1 MKQHMKYTGIAPYTS
16 VVLKLLVGPLFSD
29 DSTQWNMLLT
39 YQKQIQEYLG
49 HIGLSLEVQE
59 MDGYAYLY
67 QPEIEDEEGAIMA
80 LPRITR
86 RDRLT
91 FHATLL
97 CVLLREWLDQQD
109 AQNLD
114 TSGCFITGEHI
125 RELMSPFL
133 PERTDMRK
141 VERRI
146 EAAINQVSDL
156 GFLKRLSGQQDVA
169 YFEIRRILKARI
181 DAEKLVEIKEKVER
195 YGSAVLEEQEYEDN
209 E

>member
-1 MKQHMKYTGIAPYTS
+1 MKSQIKYTGLAPYTS
-16 VVLKLLVGPLFSD
+16 VVLKLLINPLFSE
-29 DSTQWNMLLT
+29 DSTHWNTLLT

-49 HIGLSLEVQE
+49 HIGLALEIQE

-114 TSGCFITGEHI
+114 TGGCFITGEQI
-125 RELMSPFL
+125 YELMLPFL
-133 PERTDMRK
+133 PERTDMRR
-141 VERRI
+141 VARRI

-156 GFLKRLSGQQDVA
+156 GFLKRLSSQQDMA
-169 YFEIRRILKARI
+169 YFEVRRILKAKI
-181 DAEKLVEIKEKVER
+181 DVEKLAEVKEKIQR
-195 YGSAVLEEQEYEDN
+195 YGSVASEEQEYEND

>member
-1 MKQHMKYTGIAPYTS
+1 MKGHIKYTGLAKYTP
-16 VVLKLLVGPLFSD
+16 VVLKLLVNPLFSD
-29 DSTQWNMLLT
+29 DSTHWNMLLN

-49 HIGLSLEVQE
+49 HIGLALEVQE

-97 CVLLREWLDQQD
+97 CVLLREWLDQHE

-114 TSGCFITGEHI
+114 KGDCFITGEQM
-125 RELMSPFL
+125 RELMQPFL

-146 EAAINQVSDL
+146 DAAINQVCDL
-156 GFLKRLSGQQDVA
+156 GFLKRLSSQQDVA
-169 YFEIRRILKARI
+169 YFEIRRILKAKL
-181 DAEKLVEIKEKVER
+181 DVEKLAEIKEKLQG
-195 YGSAVLEEQEYEDN
+195 YGSVTSEEHEHENDA
-209 E
+209 

>member
-1 MKQHMKYTGIAPYTS
+1 MKGHIKYTGIAKYTP
-16 VVLKLLVGPLFSD
+16 VVLKLLVNPLFSD
-29 DSTQWNMLLT
+29 DSTHWNMLLT

-49 HIGLSLEVQE
+49 HIGLALEVQE

-97 CVLLREWLDQQD
+97 CVLLREWLDQHEV
-109 AQNLD
+109 QNLD
-114 TSGCFITGEHI
+114 KGDCLITGEQIH
-125 RELMSPFL
+125 ELMQPFL
-133 PERTDMRK
+133 PKRTDMRK

-146 EAAINQVSDL
+146 DAAINQVCDL
-156 GFLKRLSGQQDVA
+156 GFLKRQSSQQDVA
-169 YFEIRRILKARI
+169 YFEIRRILKAKMDI
-181 DAEKLVEIKEKVER
+181 EKLAEIKGKLQS
-195 YGSAVLEEQEYEDN
+195 YGSVTSEEQEYENDA
-209 E
+209 

>member
-1 MKQHMKYTGIAPYTS
+1 MKGHIKYMGIAPYAS
-16 VVLKLLVGPLFSD
+16 AVLKLLVNPVFSD
-29 DSTQWNMLLT
+29 DRTHWNMVLS

-49 HIGLSLEVQE
+49 HIGLALEVQE
-59 MDGYAYLY
+59 IDGYAYLY

-86 RDRLT
+86 RDHLT

-97 CVLLREWLDQQD
+97 CVLLREWLDQQE

-114 TSGCFITGEHI
+114 TEGCFITGRQIH
-125 RELMSPFL
+125 ELMQPFL
-133 PERTDMRK
+133 PERTDVRK

-146 EAAINQVSDL
+146 EAAISQLSDL
-156 GFLKRLSGQQDVA
+156 GYLKRLSGQQDMA
-169 YFEIRRILKARI
+169 YFEIRRILKAKM
-181 DAEKLVEIKEKVER
+181 DVEKLAEIKEKLQR
-195 YGSAVLEEQEYEDN
+195 YGSAAQEEYEHENN

>member
-1 MKQHMKYTGIAPYTS
+1 MKDQIKYTGLAPYTS
-16 VVLKLLVGPLFSD
+16 VVLKLLVNPLFSE
-29 DSTQWNMLLT
+29 DSTHWNMLLT

-49 HIGLSLEVQE
+49 HIGLALEVQE

-114 TSGCFITGEHI
+114 TGSCFITGEQIH
-125 RELMSPFL
+125 ELMLPFL

-141 VERRI
+141 VIRRI
-146 EAAINQVSDL
+146 ETAINQVSDL
-156 GFLKRLSGQQDVA
+156 GFLKRLSSQQDVA
-169 YFEIRRILKARI
+169 YFEIRRILKAKI
-181 DAEKLVEIKEKVER
+181 DVEKLAEIKEKVEH
-195 YGSAVLEEQEYEDN
+195 YGSVASEEQEDEND

>member
-1 MKQHMKYTGIAPYTS
+1 MKGHIKYTGLAKYTP
-16 VVLKLLVGPLFSD
+16 VVLKLLVNPLFSD
-29 DSTQWNMLLT
+29 DSTHWNMLLT

-49 HIGLSLEVQE
+49 HIGLALEVQE

-97 CVLLREWLDQQD
+97 CVLLREWLDRQE

-114 TSGCFITGEHI
+114 NGDCFITGEQI
-125 RELMSPFL
+125 RELMLPFL

-146 EAAINQVSDL
+146 DAAINQVCDL
-156 GFLKRLSGQQDVA
+156 GFLKRLSSQQDVA
-169 YFEIRRILKARI
+169 YFEIRRILKAKI
-181 DAEKLVEIKEKVER
+181 DVEKLAEIKEKLQS
-195 YGSAVLEEQEYEDN
+195 YGSVTSEEQGHENDA
-209 E
+209 

>member
-1 MKQHMKYTGIAPYTS
+1 MKGHIKHTGIAPYTS
-16 VVLKLLVGPLFSD
+16 AVLKLLVNPVFSD
-29 DSTQWNMLLT
+29 DSTHWNLLLT

-49 HIGLSLEVQE
+49 HIGLALEVQE

-67 QPEIEDEEGAIMA
+67 QPEIEDEEGSIMA

-97 CVLLREWLDQQD
+97 CVLLREWLDQQE

-114 TSGCFITGEHI
+114 NGGCFITGEQI
-125 RELMSPFL
+125 RDLMLPFL

-146 EAAINQVSDL
+146 EAVIHQISSL

-169 YFEIRRILKARI
+169 YFEVRRILKAKM
-181 DAEKLVEIKEKVER
+181 DVEKLAEIKEKLHR
-195 YGSAVLEEQEYEDN
+195 YGSVVSEEQELDN
-209 E
+209 DA

>member
-1 MKQHMKYTGIAPYTS
+1 
-16 VVLKLLVGPLFSD
+16 
-29 DSTQWNMLLT
+29 
-39 YQKQIQEYLG
+39 
-49 HIGLSLEVQE
+49 
-59 MDGYAYLY
+59 
-67 QPEIEDEEGAIMA
+67 
-80 LPRITR
+80 
-86 RDRLT
+86 
-91 FHATLL
+91 
-97 CVLLREWLDQQD
+97 
-109 AQNLD
+109 
-114 TSGCFITGEHI
+114 
-125 RELMSPFL
+125 MSPFL

-156 GFLKRLSGQQDVA
+156 GFLKRLSGQHDVA

>member
-1 MKQHMKYTGIAPYTS
+1 MKGHINYTGIAPYTPA
-16 VVLKLLVGPLFSD
+16 VLKLLVSPLFSD
-29 DSTQWNMLLT
+29 DSTYWNLLLT
-39 YQKQIQEYLG
+39 YQKHIQEYLG
-49 HIGLSLEVQE
+49 HIGLALEVQE

-97 CVLLREWLDQQD
+97 CVLLREWLDQQE

-114 TSGCFITGEHI
+114 TGGCFITGEQI
-125 RELMSPFL
+125 RELMLPFL
-133 PERTDMRK
+133 REHTDMRK

-146 EAAINQVSDL
+146 DAAINQVSDL
-156 GFLKRLSGQQDVA
+156 GFLKRLSVQQDVA
-169 YFEIRRILKARI
+169 YFEIRRILKARM
-181 DAEKLVEIKEKVER
+181 DVEKLVEIKEKLQHYRSVA
-195 YGSAVLEEQEYEDN
+195 SEEQEHENDA
-209 E
+209 

>member
-1 MKQHMKYTGIAPYTS
+1 MKGHINYAGIAPYTPA
-16 VVLKLLVGPLFSD
+16 VLKLLVSPLFSD
-29 DSTQWNMLLT
+29 DSPYWNQVLT
-39 YQKQIQEYLG
+39 YQQHIQEYLA
-49 HIGLSLEVQE
+49 HIGLALEVQE

-97 CVLLREWLDQQD
+97 CVLLREWLDQQE

-114 TSGCFITGEHI
+114 TAGCFITGEQI
-125 RELMSPFL
+125 RDLMLPFL
-133 PERTDMRK
+133 RERTDMRK

-146 EAAINQVSDL
+146 DAAINQVSDL
-156 GFLKRLSGQQDVA
+156 GFLKPLSAQQDVA
-169 YFEIRRILKARI
+169 YFEIRRILKARM
-181 DAEKLVEIKEKVER
+181 DVEKLVEIKEKLQR
-195 YGSAVLEEQEYEDN
+195 DGSVTSEEQEQEN
-209 E
+209 NA